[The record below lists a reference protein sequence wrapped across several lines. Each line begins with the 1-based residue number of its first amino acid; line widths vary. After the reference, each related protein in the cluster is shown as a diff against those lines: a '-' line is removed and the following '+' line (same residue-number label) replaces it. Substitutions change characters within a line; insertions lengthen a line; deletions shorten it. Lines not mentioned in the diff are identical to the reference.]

1 MRRMTDD
8 HLDPAATLAIKLGGL
23 EKLAEAAGVSVSRAS
38 RYRQPKEKGGTGGL
52 VPSSRQQRILDWAER
67 NNIKLGPSD
76 FFASRKTSDFSRHV
90 A

>member
-1 MRRMTDD
+1 MTDFY
-8 HLDPAATLAIKLGGL
+8 LEPAATLAVKLGGL

-52 VPSSRQQRILDWAER
+52 VPSSRQQRILDWAKS
-67 NNIKLGPSD
+67 NGVKLGPED
-76 FFASRKTSDFSRHV
+76 FFVPRRMSECPRHV